1 MAKKNSSDEKLSK
14 KERRRRIAELI
25 EPFRVTRGK
34 GFSLRDY
41 DPDDSLEIAR
51 RRTPKSCCARACS
64 SSRACRTDSTRRT
77 SGACC

>member
-41 DPDDSLEIAR
+41 DPDDSLEIASKENAEELLR
-51 RRTPKSCCARACS
+51 QDVQQLARMQDRLYAQ
-64 SSRACRTDSTRRT
+64 DQ
-77 SGACC
+77 